1 MVLFLAYQDILGL
14 VVCDTNMQHRISLES
29 RPCQDIPGSLPGKGE
44 NRPSVGLLAPVPP
57 PVHVRKVKLGQNL
70 AGQGKDVGSVCKSVD
85 WEDGKSGYWSPKWQY
100 GRLPESET
108 AGLHGT
114 LPG

>member
-14 VVCDTNMQHRISLES
+14 VVCDTEHAA
-29 RPCQDIPGSLPGKGE
+29 QDILGIQALPGYPWLSSRKRG

-85 WEDGKSGYWSPKWQY
+85 WDDGKSGYWSPKWQY